1 MKRFISIMLVICCL
15 FSVCSLAACKKE
27 DKGDNVLTVG
37 MTVYKPMNYKDADG
51 NWTGFDTEFAQKVAE
66 KLGMEVEFVEIEW
79 DSKWTLL
86 SSGKI
91 DCVWNGMTISEE
103 AKANASVTDAYV
115 LNAQV
120 VVMKAENVDKYA
132 DITAMKD
139 LEFAVEGGSTGH
151 DIAVAN
157 NLKVTE
163 CADMSAALLE
173 VSTGKKEACIID
185 ITMANSMTGEG
196 TDYANLSYKVSLEEE
211 EYGIAF
217 PKDSEMTAKVNEIM
231 KEMKEDGTL
240 KQLAEKYGV
249 TLAK

>member
-15 FSVCSLAACKKE
+15 FSVCSLTACKKE
-27 DKGDNVLTVG
+27 AETDNVLTVG

-103 AKANASVTDAYV
+103 AKKNASVTDAYV

-132 DITAMKD
+132 DLAAMKD

-151 DIAVAN
+151 DIAKKN

-163 CADMSAALLE
+163 CTDMSAALLE
-173 VSTGKKEACIID
+173 VSTGKKAACIID

-217 PKDSEMTAKVNEIM
+217 PKDSEMTAKVNEIR

>member
-15 FSVCSLAACKKE
+15 FSMVALASCKKE
-27 DKGDNVLTVG
+27 DKVLTVG

-51 NWTGFDTEFAQKVAE
+51 NWTGFDTEFAQAVAE

-79 DSKWTLL
+79 DSKWTML

-103 AKANASVTDAYV
+103 AKANASVTNPYV

-120 VVMKAENVDKYA
+120 VVMKAENAEKYA
-132 DITAMKD
+132 DLEAMKD

-151 DIAVAN
+151 DIATKN

-173 VSTGKKEACIID
+173 VSTGKKDACIID

-217 PKDSEMTAKVNEIM
+217 PKDSELTAKVNDIM
-231 KEMKEDGTL
+231 KEMKEDGSL
-240 KQLAEKYGV
+240 QKLAEKYSL
-249 TLAK
+249 TLAD